1 MRLPKLVKFAS
12 CLSAFVLLTG
22 QAGCAKQVPAAP
34 QADPGYATVIFAN
47 ESPAQAEVWAV
58 ARDVNT
64 RRIGTVMAG
73 ETSTLRVPDDFAAQS
88 QIGFYAKVRGT
99 SAMPWT
105 ETYAFHAGDQIRIRL
120 ERDARTLS
128 RVQ

>member
-1 MRLPKLVKFAS
+1 MRLSKLVRVGT
-12 CLSAFVLLTG
+12 CLSAFALLG
-22 QAGCAKQVPAAP
+22 AQAGCARQAPATP
-34 QADPGYATVIFAN
+34 QADPGYSTLIFAN

-58 ARDVNT
+58 ARDVDT

-99 SAMPWT
+99 SATPMT
-105 ETYAFHAGDQIRIRL
+105 ETYAFHAGDQIRVRL
-120 ERDARTLS
+120 ERDARKLS